1 MQDYHLEIGNA
12 EHRSAGGVLA
22 SNAHI
27 VNLSL
32 AVVRSVN
39 SQLLISLSL
48 SEVEETCLKP
58 LIIGAVTMLGFN
70 VVDDIVRLAGSKRLP
85 SDVLLLIRDDV
96 GQVR

>member
-32 AVVRSVN
+32 AVVSSVN
-39 SQLLISLSL
+39 SQLLSSLTL
-48 SEVEETCLKP
+48 SKFEDTCLKP
-58 LIIGAVTMLGFN
+58 LRI
-70 VVDDIVRLAGSKRLP
+70 
-85 SDVLLLIRDDV
+85 
-96 GQVR
+96 